1 MKGERSLT
9 PDNGEQLNVG
19 FYDDMCRK
27 EEEPLENKLNVEAE
41 CNKRFFEQLIEERAL
56 NLKYGTESR
65 RNGCVDLTFVREGD
79 EYWYPIGDGLSTI
92 DNETFA
98 YVQELAT
105 KAGIGVL
112 VESINFWESREGI
125 GEDHLAK
132 VDRKPAQAQHR

>member
-9 PDNGEQLNVG
+9 LHNGEQLNFG

-27 EEEPLENKLNVEAE
+27 EEEPLENTLSVEAE

-65 RNGCVDLTFVREGD
+65 RNGFVDLTFVREGD
-79 EYWYPIGDGLSTI
+79 EYWYPTGDGLSTI

-105 KAGIGVL
+105 KAEVGVV
-112 VESINFWESREGI
+112 VEGDNSLAA
-125 GEDHLAK
+125 GEA
-132 VDRKPAQAQHR
+132 AQ